1 MDSALVADAR
11 VRARKAKALRALGS
25 DALNI
30 APAGLLYT
38 LFLIGPAILALVLS
52 FFRWNGVDTPVW
64 IGFANWSHLFG
75 DSQAGSSF
83 LLTLE
88 VTAIGWVV
96 IMVISM
102 AAGLTTAG
110 SSRAATILSALYVI
124 PLLLSTAGLGLI
136 WQALLAPTLGGVA
149 FLGTVFNLPFLQ
161 TDWLGN
167 TSIVV
172 FVITGIMS
180 WQFIPFYTLMYRVA
194 RQRIPQSLYEAASLD
209 GAGALRS
216 FINVTLPQLR
226 NTIVSASLL
235 LIIGSIAYFD
245 LFFLLTGGGPG
256 TASEVLSLYTY
267 KEGFA
272 SDDFGYASALT
283 VVLVVVSVIAGA
295 ILLVATRFSTA
306 SREGGE

>member
-1 MDSALVADAR
+1 MTSALPSVD
-11 VRARKAKALRALGS
+11 RARARRVKARRALGS
-25 DALNI
+25 DVLNI

-38 LFLIGPAILALVLS
+38 IFLVGPALLALVLS
-52 FFRWNGVDTPVW
+52 GFRWNGVGTPVW
-64 IGFANWSHLFG
+64 VGLDNWVRLFG
-75 DSQAGSSF
+75 DSQAGKSF

-88 VTAIGWVV
+88 VTVIGWII
-96 IMVISM
+96 IMTISI

-136 WQALLAPTLGGVA
+136 WQSLLAPSLGGVA

-161 TDWLGN
+161 TDWLGDS
-167 TSIVV
+167 TIVV

-194 RQRIPQSLYEAASLD
+194 RQRIPISLYEAASLD
-209 GAGALRS
+209 GAGGVRTFL
-216 FINVTLPQLR
+216 NVTLPQLR
-226 NTIVSASLL
+226 STIVSSSLL

-267 KEGFA
+267 KEGFS
-272 SDDFGYASALT
+272 SDDFGYASTLT
-283 VVLVVVSVIAGA
+283 VVLVVVSMLAGG
-295 ILLVATRFSTA
+295 LLLALTRYSTA